1 MKQAA
6 VLQANPAA
14 VRRNKVKTFFSKPH
28 NVILLLMGIVLTITT
43 VAPIIA
49 IVQDTF
55 KIHPGT
61 IDAYLAGTSQGYTLV
76 NYTDLFTSPL
86 AKANLWTPLLNTVLL
101 SVGSC
106 IVAILFGGVF
116 AFLITR
122 TNLSC
127 RKYLSSIF
135 IFPYI
140 MPQWTLAVVWQNLFN
155 SNAVTGT
162 SNGLLTSLFNVQMPL
177 WWCKG
182 LFPSL
187 IVLGMHYAPF
197 AYILIGGIFRNMDAN
212 LEEAATILDTP
223 KWKTMFRITLPMVK
237 PAILSTILLVFGSSM
252 GSYPVPH
259 YLGLATLSTKYVSMN
274 SKYTGEASILAIIMM
289 IFGVAIM
296 MLNQLSLTSRKN
308 YTTVTGK
315 SGQIS
320 KINLGKSGKYIIAVI
335 LVILTFFT
343 SIFPIVSFAFETFLP
358 NPGDY
363 SFLYTGDTSNLTA
376 KWWVTS
382 ENVTENGMYGQKGIL
397 HNETIW
403 HAFRGTI
410 FVSVCCALLAGTI
423 GTGNIVGVATAI
435 VSGGPGAIFWMWVMA
450 LLGMMTSFA
459 ENVLGVYYR
468 RKNEKGEWSGGAM
481 YYLTDGLGAKPGCKA
496 VGRVLA
502 VLFACFCILASF
514 GIGNMSQI
522 NSIAGNMNAAFHL
535 PYLATGLALMVVT
548 ALIVIGGLKRVA
560 AVTEKLVPL
569 MALFYVAGALIIV
582 VMHAG
587 NIPAALAAIFKGA
600 FNLNAAGGG
609 ALGYGISQT
618 ITWGFKRGAFSN
630 EAGLGSAV
638 MVNSAS
644 NVKEPVHQGM
654 WGVFEVFA
662 DTIVVCTLT
671 ALVILTTGVVDLQSG
686 AVLVGV
692 QDNALVGQAFTAAFG
707 SFGPKFIAIS
717 ILLFA
722 YSTTLGWSHYG
733 TKAVEYLFG
742 TTGSRIYKVV
752 FVCMTVVGA
761 TMKLGLAWDLSDTFN
776 GLMMIPNLIG
786 VLALS
791 GTVVDITRNYF
802 ARRVRGED
810 IEPMW
815 SAFEEYQKEEE
826 AEAAAEKAELEKAAN
841 K

>member
-1 MKQAA
+1 M
-6 VLQANPAA
+6 VDIVTRVN
-14 VRRNKVKTFFSKPH
+14 
-28 NVILLLMGIVLTITT
+28 NVVNGFVWGPFGLALLLCTG
-43 VAPIIA
+43 
-49 IVQDTF
+49 
-55 KIHPGT
+55 
-61 IDAYLAGTSQGYTLV
+61 
-76 NYTDLFTSPL
+76 
-86 AKANLWTPLLNTVLL
+86 LWL
-101 SVGSC
+101 SVRTGFFQFRRMGYWLKHT
-106 IVAILFGGVF
+106 IGAIF
-116 AFLITR
+116 
-122 TNLSC
+122 TN
-127 RKYLSSIF
+127 KD
-135 IFPYI
+135 
-140 MPQWTLAVVWQNLFN
+140 
-155 SNAVTGT
+155 VTAHT
-162 SNGLLTSLFNVQMPL
+162 SKEDM
-177 WWCKG
+177 
-182 LFPSL
+182 
-187 IVLGMHYAPF
+187 
-197 AYILIGGIFRNMDAN
+197 
-212 LEEAATILDTP
+212 
-223 KWKTMFRITLPMVK
+223 
-237 PAILSTILLVFGSSM
+237 AISQFQSM
-252 GSYPVPH
+252 C
-259 YLGLATLSTKYVSMN
+259 
-274 SKYTGEASILAIIMM
+274 
-289 IFGVAIM
+289 
-296 MLNQLSLTSRKN
+296 
-308 YTTVTGK
+308 
-315 SGQIS
+315 
-320 KINLGKSGKYIIAVI
+320 
-335 LVILTFFT
+335 
-343 SIFPIVSFAFETFLP
+343 
-358 NPGDY
+358 
-363 SFLYTGDTSNLTA
+363 TA
-376 KWWVTS
+376 
-382 ENVTENGMYGQKGIL
+382 
-397 HNETIW
+397 
-403 HAFRGTI
+403 
-410 FVSVCCALLAGTI
+410 LAGTI

-481 YYLTDGLGAKPGCKA
+481 YYLTDGLGAKPGCRA

-671 ALVILTTGVVDLQSG
+671 ALVILTTGVVDLESG
-686 AVLVGV
+686 AVLAGV

-707 SFGPKFIAIS
+707 SFGPKFIAVS

-742 TTGSRIYKVV
+742 TAGSRIYKVV
-752 FVCMTVVGA
+752 FVGMTVVGA

-791 GTVVDITRNYF
+791 GTVVDITKNYF

-815 SAFEEYQKEEE
+815 SAFAEYQKEEE
-826 AEAAAEKAELEKAAN
+826 AEAAAEAAELEKAAN
-841 K
+841 E